1 MRPTAALCY
10 PDRMNSRPTTGREVT
25 YCGHRRPGHMK
36 TSDQTKMTDLIC
48 KYCLK
53 RGHSKETC
61 WTLDPNQ
68 KPARFGG
75 GPPRRG
81 CTQCGRIH
89 YIEHCTVTTNEEL
102 ASLQTEGSRRPA
114 SQLAQREGEGS
125 RNPARPAG
133 QLARED
139 TKEG

>member
-1 MRPTAALCY
+1 
-10 PDRMNSRPTTGREVT
+10 
-25 YCGHRRPGHMK
+25 
-36 TSDQTKMTDLIC
+36 MTDLIC

-68 KPARFGG
+68 KRARFGG

-89 YIEHCTVTTNEEL
+89 YMERCTVTTDEEL
-102 ASLQTEGSRRPA
+102 ASLHREVEKEAEAQHEQLASLYRKVDVQQKKLLLIEEQYRRSKTRRPDP
-114 SQLAQREGEGS
+114 GGS
-125 RNPARPAG
+125 DNPRH
-133 QLARED
+133 R
-139 TKEG
+139 